1 MDGARLFNAAVYLKV
16 PASRIVRD
24 FASATFCISKG
35 LGAPVGAI
43 LVGDKEFIRKQ
54 VSLCLIGR
62 VNPLALKLLCDVAT
76 QSGWYFHITSKVKSM
91 SWSGLKNGL
100 VVLHYKQF

>member
-1 MDGARLFNAAVYLKV
+1 MYSSTITNYLIPSHIFQLAARANKLHIPLHMDGARLFNAAVYLKV

-54 VSLCLIGR
+54 VSMCHIGR
-62 VNPLALKLLCDVAT
+62 PSPVAVKLLCDVVT
-76 QSGWYFHITSKVKSM
+76 Q
-91 SWSGLKNGL
+91 
-100 VVLHYKQF
+100 

>member
-1 MDGARLFNAAVYLKV
+1 MDGARMFNAAVYLKV

-24 FASATFCISKG
+24 FASASFCISKG

-54 VSLCLIGR
+54 VSLCLIGML
-62 VNPLALKLLCDVAT
+62 NLLALKLLCDVVT
-76 QSGWYFHITSKVKSM
+76 QSGWYSHVTSNVKIM
-91 SWSGLKNGL
+91 SWSGLKTSL

>member
-24 FASATFCISKG
+24 FTSATFCISKG

-43 LVGDKEFIRKQ
+43 LAGDKEFVRKQ
-54 VSLCLIGR
+54 VSVYLS
-62 VNPLALKLLCDVAT
+62 LLVRR
-76 QSGWYFHITSKVKSM
+76 
-91 SWSGLKNGL
+91 KNII
-100 VVLHYKQF
+100 

>member
-1 MDGARLFNAAVYLKV
+1 MKYDLFFQLAVRAKKLNIPLHMDGARLFNAAVYLKV

-43 LVGDKEFIRKQ
+43 LAGDKEFIRKQ
-54 VSLCLIGR
+54 VSVHFSC
-62 VNPLALKLLCDVAT
+62 
-76 QSGWYFHITSKVKSM
+76 
-91 SWSGLKNGL
+91 
-100 VVLHYKQF
+100 

>member
-43 LVGDKEFIRKQ
+43 LAGDKEFIRK
-54 VSLCLIGR
+54 
-62 VNPLALKLLCDVAT
+62 
-76 QSGWYFHITSKVKSM
+76 
-91 SWSGLKNGL
+91 
-100 VVLHYKQF
+100 